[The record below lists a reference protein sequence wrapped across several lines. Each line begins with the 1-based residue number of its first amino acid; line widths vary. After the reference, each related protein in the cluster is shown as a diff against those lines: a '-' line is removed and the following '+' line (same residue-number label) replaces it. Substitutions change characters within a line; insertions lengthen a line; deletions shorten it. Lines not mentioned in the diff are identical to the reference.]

1 MKPPYDMS
9 KVHGANLIIL
19 KEIDRICRKYNI
31 KYMLD
36 AGTLIGAVRHNG
48 FIPWDDDADV
58 AFTRPQ
64 YDAFMK
70 VVRRELPEGLE
81 LLEPGSFRGGSA
93 FYDFTAR
100 IIYKNS
106 RCHEDTPMMEFYE
119 GKLNHLWVD
128 LFTIDRLPAGRINAS
143 VTKFLHM
150 AVYGMAMGHRN
161 ELDFKKYSL
170 VNRIFVG
177 GLAAAGRVL
186 PMKAIFSMQRILAL
200 KDRKSKG
207 RLRYYSNYQPD
218 FLYVTLDKDWC
229 DEVEDVDFED
239 TRLMIPKGWHEV
251 LTLVYGDYM
260 KLPPEEER
268 IPSHSSLE
276 IQVYDME
283 RTSVG
288 T

>member
-1 MKPPYDMS
+1 MKSDYDMS
-9 KVHGANLIIL
+9 RVHQANLTIL

-36 AGTLIGAVRHNG
+36 AGTLIGAVRHKG

-58 AFTRPQ
+58 AFTRNQ

-70 VVRRELPEGLE
+70 VVKRELPEGLE
-81 LLEPGSFRGGSA
+81 LLEPDSFRGGKG

-106 RCHEDTPMMEFYE
+106 RCHEDSPQMAFYE

-128 LFTIDRLPAGRINAS
+128 LFVIDRLPAGRAGAAA
-143 VTKFLHM
+143 TKFLHM
-150 AVYGMAMGHRN
+150 AVYGMAMAHRDK
-161 ELDFKKYSL
+161 LDFGKYSL
-170 VNRIFVG
+170 MNKILVG
-177 GLAAAGRVL
+177 GLATVGRVI
-186 PMKAIFSMQRILAL
+186 PMKAIFAMQKALAL
-200 KDRKSKG
+200 KDRNSKG

-229 DEVEDVDFED
+229 DQVEDIDFED
-239 TRLMIPKGWHEV
+239 TRLMIPKGWHQV

-260 KLPPEEER
+260 KLPPEEQR
-268 IPSHSSLE
+268 VPSHSSLE
-276 IQVYDME
+276 IEVYD
-283 RTSVG
+283 
-288 T
+288 